1 MSEKVKNISDYSHLQ
16 LLVMILSFL
25 GYDIA
30 DILVHGNNLFAYSYD
45 YIPREYSLEGIT
57 ELDLGGCRLEEIPEN
72 LPEGLEVLF
81 FFHNK
86 ATTIPKLPRSL
97 RVLDVNHNELKTIPD
112 LDLPNLRTLKC
123 ENNQLTTLPE
133 RLIRNLDALFFDNN
147 PMKFVPFLPKK
158 PIIYFPKIEN
168 YQEKYAVQQR
178 GRFLVLWLFEELGF
192 LSDFIETEFSRHLL
206 F

>member
-1 MSEKVKNISDYSHLQ
+1 
-16 LLVMILSFL
+16 MILSFM
-25 GYDIA
+25 GHDIV
-30 DILVHGNNLFAYSYD
+30 DILIYGNSLFAYSYD
-45 YIPREYSLEGIT
+45 YIPQEYSLEGVT
-57 ELDLGGCRLEEIPEN
+57 ELDLGGCKLEEI
-72 LPEGLEVLF
+72 PEGLEVLF

-86 ATTIPKLPRSL
+86 AKTIPKLPRSL
-97 RVLDVNHNELKTIPD
+97 RVLDVSHNEFKTIPD

-123 ENNQLTTLPE
+123 ESNQLTILPE
-133 RLIRNLDALFFDNN
+133 KLIKNLDSLFFDNN

-168 YQEKYAVQQR
+168 YQEKYLAQQR

-192 LSDFIETEFSRHLL
+192 HSDFIETEFSLRLL